1 MSPVA
6 TATAVHAPQVGTVDG
21 DHELL
26 VLTGLLD
33 AGFLDE
39 IGWDPSAGVLRVP
52 AEHPLL
58 GYRLCRVPGCVT
70 MIYAYALGICR
81 ACSNRLQV
89 SGQNEEEF
97 LANARTWRTVG
108 TRFCAV
114 TDCARPA
121 KTARAALC
129 RAHDYQRRDRLKVS
143 MDNFLRHPDVQPLP
157 SWGPCRVV
165 ACVREQDTERTP
177 YCCAHRM
184 QVLRVQRKSADFDE
198 DHWRRTAPAVAEGGM
213 VSLRGLPPLVVTQV
227 LYGLQRRT
235 ESGAKTTVTSL
246 RRVCDRLREEQVTS
260 VGQATGI
267 TSTGLRP
274 LWSQLVTFAR
284 QALLDPESER
294 HKDLWDTAA
303 FGYGGSLDF
312 TKIRQHWIREA
323 AKRWAAEDLPR
334 RRGDQVVGIVQSH
347 INSLVLLS
355 ESLHATRHQDHGH
368 QIGEVG
374 RPDIVAFLNRLAY
387 LEKTGKLSAYGR
399 LVHCRNV
406 RKMLNTCRALGLTRT
421 GNPLAGLADDF
432 TVRQQDLPPAP
443 QREEPGR
450 DLPPEVVRQLCDA
463 LPRLDEI
470 TSREMRVAIEVLID
484 TGRRP
489 DEICELAWDCLAW
502 DTDSQPVLVYDN
514 WKEQRMGRRLP
525 IPRATAEL
533 ITGQKKRVRERFPD
547 ALLAELK
554 LLPSA
559 VKNPHGKKAISDGGL
574 TGRHREWVNSL
585 PPLLLADGT
594 EFDKSAVV
602 PYAYRHTY
610 AQRHADAGVPA
621 DVLRDLMDHQS
632 MDVTKGYYRVGEQR
646 RRSAVD
652 KVAAMQ
658 FDRHG
663 NRAWRQA
670 KALLDT
676 EHTRRAIGEVAV
688 PFGTCNEPSNVQAGG
703 DHCPIRF
710 RCVGC
715 DHFRTDISYLPEL
728 QAYLDD
734 LLRSRERLAAMTEA
748 DAWAKAEAMPSDEEI
763 TRVRRL
769 IRRVKEDLDG
779 LSAEDRDQ
787 VDKAIAVVRKNR
799 AVHLGM
805 PRVRQPLPDIRPE
818 RPA

>member
-1 MSPVA
+1 MSPAA
-6 TATAVHAPQVGTVDG
+6 TAHAAHAPQVGAAG
-21 DHELL
+21 EDHELA
-26 VLTGLLD
+26 VLTGLLEES
-33 AGFLDE
+33 FLNE
-39 IGWDPSAGVLRVP
+39 AGWDPSAGVLRVP

-58 GYRLCRVPGCVT
+58 GYRLCRVPGCAT

-81 ACSNRLQV
+81 ACSTRLQA
-89 SGQNEEEF
+89 SGQSEEEF
-97 LANARTWRTVG
+97 LANARTWRAVG
-108 TRFCAV
+108 TRSCAV

-129 RAHDYQRRDRLKVS
+129 RAHDYQRRDRLKLS
-143 MDNFLRHPDVQPLP
+143 IDNFLRHPDAQPLP

-177 YCCAHRM
+177 YCGAHRM
-184 QVLRVQRKSADFDE
+184 QVLRMQRKSADFDE

-213 VSLRGLPPLVVTQV
+213 VSLRGLPPLVIAQA

-235 ESGAKTTVTSL
+235 ESGAKTTVTTL
-246 RRVCDRLREEQVTS
+246 RRVCDQLREEQVTS
-260 VGQATGI
+260 AGHATGI
-267 TSTGLRP
+267 TGTGLRP
-274 LWSQLVTFAR
+274 LWSQMVTFAR

-294 HKDLWDTAA
+294 HKDLWDTAV

-312 TKIRQHWIREA
+312 TKIRQHWLREA
-323 AKRWAAEDLPR
+323 AKRWAVEDLPR

-347 INSLVLLS
+347 INSFVLLA
-355 ESLHATRHQDHGH
+355 ESLHATRHQNHGH
-368 QIGEVG
+368 QIGAVG
-374 RPDIVAFLNRLAY
+374 RQDIVAFLNRLAY
-387 LEKTGKLSAYGR
+387 LEKTGKLSAYSR

-421 GNPLAGLADDF
+421 GNPLAGLAEDF
-432 TVRQQDLPPAP
+432 TIRQQDLPPAP
-443 QREEPGR
+443 RREEPGR
-450 DLPPEVVRQLCDA
+450 DLPSEVMRQLCDA

-489 DEICELAWDCLAW
+489 DEVCELAWDCLAW
-502 DTDSQPVLVYDN
+502 DTDSQSVLVYDN

-525 IPRATAEL
+525 IPRATTEL
-533 ITGQKKRVRERFPD
+533 ITGQKKRVRELFPD
-547 ALLAELK
+547 TPLAELK

-559 VKNPHGKKAISDGGL
+559 VKNPHGRKAISDGGL

-646 RRSAVD
+646 RRNAVD

-676 EHTRRAIGEVAV
+676 EHTRRAIGAVAV

-715 DHFRTDISYLPEL
+715 DHFRTDVSYLPEL

-734 LLRSRERLAAMTEA
+734 LLRNRERLAAMTEA

-787 VDKAIAVVRKNR
+787 VDEAIAVVRKNR

-805 PRVRQPLPDIRPE
+805 PRIRQPLPDIRPE